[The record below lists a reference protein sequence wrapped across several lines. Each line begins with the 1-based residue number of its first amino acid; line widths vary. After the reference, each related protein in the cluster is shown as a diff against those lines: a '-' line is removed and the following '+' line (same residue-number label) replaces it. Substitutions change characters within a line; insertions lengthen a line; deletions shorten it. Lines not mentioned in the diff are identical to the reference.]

1 MDLNIETADDIEIRS
16 RQLLQKIDD
25 VTADLYSLGG
35 LEERLALMS
44 KFRELIAEKDLA
56 NDQTAMDVLN
66 WAWKRIAEAG

>member
-1 MDLNIETADDIEIRS
+1 MDLNIETVDEIEIRS

-35 LEERLALMS
+35 LEERLVFMS

-56 NDQTAMDVLN
+56 GDQVAIDVLN
-66 WAWKRIAEAG
+66 WAWERLAEAD

>member
-1 MDLNIETADDIEIRS
+1 MEANIETIDEIEIRS

-35 LEERLALMS
+35 LEERLAFMS

-56 NDQTAMDVLN
+56 GDQVAIDVLN
-66 WAWKRIAEAG
+66 WALERLAEAD